1 MKWPHDGSSP
11 SAARR
16 SDEDDAAAALLIAQ
30 LEVRRHEDA
39 LAAARRA
46 VVDAEGACALAAAGT
61 PSTGPRTAP
70 SPSNDADAEATVFI
84 IRPPASST
92 QGRRQTWVYT
102 AHPGVDD
109 AERLGNFCGLLGSA
123 LRPLLVLRRE
133 PPDPM
138 PVAHVATLATYAA
151 SHETPLNRL
160 MSGLAI
166 GQVRADVGAGSAA
179 GSGQVRVGAA
189 WAQRGVLAAQ
199 VAADVISTAAR
210 TCMSFATQQLVGTL
224 SLDSDLPSTCKRV
237 SVRSIEADALWAEH
251 RIERRIDP
259 KRVVVSKYRLCFPDF
274 FHHL

>member
-1 MKWPHDGSSP
+1 MPRRLSLPSGRQPARHRAVARRGYTRRIRASTTRSGSAT
-11 SAARR
+11 SAAFSEARPYQR
-16 SDEDDAAAALLIAQ
+16 PSRGPSERTMLSAFRFALWL
-30 LEVRRHEDA
+30 
-39 LAAARRA
+39 
-46 VVDAEGACALAAAGT
+46 
-61 PSTGPRTAP
+61 
-70 SPSNDADAEATVFI
+70 
-84 IRPPASST
+84 
-92 QGRRQTWVYT
+92 
-102 AHPGVDD
+102 
-109 AERLGNFCGLLGSA
+109 LGNR

-138 PVAHVATLATYAA
+138 PVAHVAALATYAA

-237 SVRSIEADALWAEH
+237 SVRIIEADA
-251 RIERRIDP
+251 
-259 KRVVVSKYRLCFPDF
+259 
-274 FHHL
+274 